1 MKGGRVKMRG
11 VAKVTAA
18 QKASGQRFVT
28 KELYVGMYLYIMVG

>member
-28 KELYVGMYLYIMVG
+28 KELYVGKDIMVG